1 MPNKKIVTL
10 EGLGSPEKPHPVQQ
24 AFIDE
29 QAAQCGYCINGMIME
44 SAAFLAKNK
53 KPTEAAHQEG
63 ARQQSL
69 PLRHPCPHRAR
80 RQARVGSRREAHMN
94 IQISRRDACSRAPAP
109 SSSAS
114 RWPAHRPAHRRK
126 AAAKPLALTE
136 VDSFLAIDKTGKVTV
151 YSGKVDLGTGITTAL
166 RADRRRRARRAARAA
181 SSSSRATPLLT
192 PDQGKTWA
200 SLTIQVGGMQ
210 LRQAAATARQA
221 LLAEAAKKLGADG
234 DLTVADGVIM
244 PAAARRSAT
253 RELIGGK
260 SFSIKLDP
268 KQPVKE
274 KSPKDYKIVGKSV
287 PRVDIPD
294 KVTGRF
300 TYMQDFR
307 VPGMLHG
314 RVVRP
319 PAIGA
324 KLESVDESSIKDI
337 AGRRQGGARGQFPR
351 RRRDERMG
359 RDHAA
364 RDALK
369 ATWSKSETL
378 PDQAKLW
385 EHVRATKVVKDEVT
399 SNVGNTAE
407 AMAKEGV
414 KKLVK
419 ATYDFAIH
427 THGSI
432 GPSCAVA
439 EFKDG
444 KLTSWSASQATHDLR
459 KQLAQMFALPP
470 DNVRCIYLEGAGCY
484 GRNGHEDAAADAALL
499 AKAVGKPVR
508 VQWSRAD
515 EHGWDPKGPPTLIDL
530 RAAHGRRGQRHRL
543 GIGVLHSAA
552 DRPAASSCRWWR
564 RRWRACRP
572 RPTSLPGNIFQNSAI
587 PYKFPNVK
595 TVCHRLETTP
605 FRPSWI
611 RTPGRMQNTYANEC
625 FIDELAAA
633 ADADPIEFRLK
644 YLDPDDKRGIEVLN
658 RVAALGQVGQAALA
672 AKSGQRQRRE
682 GPRRQ
687 PTCKYELVRTYVG
700 AVAEVEVDRSTGAIR
715 VPKFYIAHDCGQ
727 IINPDGLKNQI
738 EGNVIQ
744 TVSRTL
750 IEELK
755 FDRSQV
761 TSLDWE
767 SYPILKFPE
776 VPEIVIELIDRP
788 TEKPWGAGEPAA
800 AVVPSAI
807 SNAVFDATGV
817 RLRSIPYTPAKVLAA
832 MQAT

>member
-1 MPNKKIVTL
+1 
-10 EGLGSPEKPHPVQQ
+10 
-24 AFIDE
+24 
-29 QAAQCGYCINGMIME
+29 
-44 SAAFLAKNK
+44 
-53 KPTEAAHQEG
+53 
-63 ARQQSL
+63 
-69 PLRHPCPHRAR
+69 
-80 RQARVGSRREAHMN
+80 MN
-94 IQISRRDACSRAPAP
+94 IQISRRDALIGSGALIVSFSLGGSLTGAQ
-109 SSSAS
+109 AQG
-114 RWPAHRPAHRRK
+114 
-126 AAAKPLALTE
+126 AAKPLALTE
-136 VDSFLAIDKTGKVTV
+136 VDAFLAIDKTGKVTV

-166 RADRRRRARRAARAA
+166 RQIVAEELDVPLTRIELV
-181 SSSSRATPLLT
+181 TGDTLLT
-192 PDQGKTWA
+192 PDQGTTWG
-200 SLTIQVGGMQ
+200 SITIQVGGMQ
-210 LRQAAATARQA
+210 LRQAAAAARQA
-221 LLAEAAKKLGADG
+221 LLAEAAKKLGTDN
-234 DLTVADGVIM
+234 LTVADGVV
-244 PAAARRSAT
+244 AAGRKKVSYG
-253 RELIGGK
+253 ELIGGK

-324 KLESVDESSIKDI
+324 KLEKVDESGVKKIPGVVRVVHEGNFLGVI
-337 AGRRQGGARGQFPR
+337 ATNEWDAIRGA
-351 RRRDERMG
+351 
-359 RDHAA
+359 
-364 RDALK
+364 DALK
-369 ATWSKSETL
+369 PTWSKSETL

-385 EHVRATKVVKDEVT
+385 EHVRASKVAKEEEYGKT
-399 SNVGNTAE
+399 GNTAE
-407 AMAKEGV
+407 AMAKPDV
-414 KKLVK
+414 KLIK

-444 KLTSWSASQATHDLR
+444 TLTSWSASQATHNLR
-459 KQLAQMFALPP
+459 KQLAQMFSLPVEK
-470 DNVRCIYLEGAGCY
+470 VRCIYVEGSGCY

-499 AKAVGKPVR
+499 AKAVGTPIR

-515 EHGWDPKGPPTLIDL
+515 EHGWDPKGPPTLMDM
-530 RAAHGRRGQRHRL
+530 RATMDAQGNVTAWEGDFYMPQQTPGGFL
-543 GIGVLHSAA
+543 VPLVAATLSGMPAA
-552 DRPAASSCRWWR
+552 DHIA
-564 RRWRACRP
+564 
-572 RPTSLPGNIFQNSAI
+572 PGNVFQNSAI
-587 PYKFPNVK
+587 GYKFPN
-595 TVCHRLETTP
+595 TRSVCKRLETTP

-625 FIDELAAA
+625 FMDELAAA
-633 ADADPIEFRLK
+633 ANMDPLEFRRK
-644 YLDPDDKRGIEVLN
+644 YLDDKRGLELLE
-658 RVAALGQVGQAALA
+658 RLA
-672 AKSGQRQRRE
+672 AVAKWDKRPSPQKNATGSVAKGR
-682 GPRRQ
+682 GVSYV
-687 PTCKYELVRTYVG
+687 KYELVRTYVG
-700 AVAEVEVDRSTGAIR
+700 AVAEVEVDRRTGVIN
-715 VPKFYIAHDCGQ
+715 VPKFTVAHDCGQ

-750 IEELK
+750 VEEVK

-761 TSLDWE
+761 TSLDWKT
-767 SYPILKFPE
+767 YPILTFPQ

-788 TEKPWGAGEPAA
+788 NEKPWGAGEPAA
-800 AVVPSAI
+800 AVIPSAI